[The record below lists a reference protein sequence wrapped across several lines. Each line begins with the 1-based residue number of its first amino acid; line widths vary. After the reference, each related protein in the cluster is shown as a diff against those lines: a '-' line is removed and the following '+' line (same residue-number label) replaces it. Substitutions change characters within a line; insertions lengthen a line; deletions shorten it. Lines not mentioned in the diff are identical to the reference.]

1 MLAIAR
7 ALMISPKLLLLDE
20 PGLGLAPLMVGV
32 IFDIVTKINKEKGVT
47 ILLVEQNAKMALS
60 VSSKAFVM
68 ETGNITLEGSGAE
81 LLTNDKVKEA
91 YLGQ

>member
-1 MLAIAR
+1 MSFKIGS
-7 ALMISPKLLLLDE
+7 INKNLDE

-32 IFDIVTKINKEKGVT
+32 IFDIVTRINKEKGVT

-68 ETGNITLEGSGAE
+68 EIGKISLEGSGAE